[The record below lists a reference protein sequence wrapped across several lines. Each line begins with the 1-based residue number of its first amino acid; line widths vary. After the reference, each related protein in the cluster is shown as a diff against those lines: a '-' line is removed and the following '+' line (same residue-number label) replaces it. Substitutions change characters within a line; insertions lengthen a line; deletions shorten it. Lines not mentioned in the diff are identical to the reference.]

1 MKAMIFA
8 AGLGT
13 RMRPITDNLPKALVP
28 INGVP
33 MLEIVIR
40 RLKFFGIQDIII
52 NVHYLA
58 EQIED
63 FLFQNNYFDINI
75 KISDERAQVL
85 ETGGGLK
92 KAKWFFDDGKPF
104 LVCNTDVLSTIDIS
118 KLYSQH
124 IENQSIVTLAVQQRA
139 TSRYLLFDE
148 NQQLS
153 GWMNTKSGEVKLSR
167 LEKNRLQM
175 MAFSTFQ
182 ILDPRIFDYFP
193 VDKEVFT
200 TIDVFLKAAA
210 TETIK
215 GYYHNTDTWIDVGTP
230 ANIIPA
236 LAVVNQLHLK

>member
-28 INGVP
+28 INGTP

-40 RLKFFGIQDIII
+40 RLKFFGIHDIII

-63 FLFQNNYFDINI
+63 FLYQNNYFDINI
-75 KISDERAQVL
+75 KISDERQQVL

-92 KAKWFFDDGKPF
+92 KAQWFFDDGKPF

-118 KLYSQH
+118 KLLEQH
-124 IENQSIVTLAVQQRA
+124 IENQSIATLAVQQRT

-148 NQQLS
+148 NQLLC

-167 LEKNRLQM
+167 LDENRLQM

-182 ILDPRIFDYFP
+182 ILEPRIFDYFP
-193 VDKEVFT
+193 TDKNVFT
-200 TIDVFLKAAA
+200 TIDTFLKAAA

-215 GYYHNTDTWIDVGTP
+215 GYYHNSDTWIDVGTP

-236 LAVVNQLHLK
+236 LDVVNQLQLK